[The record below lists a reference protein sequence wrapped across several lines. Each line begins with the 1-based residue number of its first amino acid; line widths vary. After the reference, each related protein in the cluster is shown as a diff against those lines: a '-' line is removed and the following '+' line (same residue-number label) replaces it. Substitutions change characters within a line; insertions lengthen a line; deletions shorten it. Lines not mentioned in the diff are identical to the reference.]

1 MSQKNNLVRITV
13 DLPTDLQKKIK
24 MIAALQGKS
33 MREVIIE
40 AIEQELQANKNT
52 TQQSL
57 KNLDL

>member
-1 MSQKNNLVRITV
+1 MSQKNKLVRITV
-13 DLPTDLQKKIK
+13 DLPADLQKKIK

-40 AIEQELQANKNT
+40 AIEQELHANKNT